1 MRSKRMQAK
10 TASHARYWLARASGQ
25 LLGRL
30 GGRAR
35 LLPGFLV
42 IGTKRGGST
51 SLYEYL
57 VRHPDVTG
65 CLLKKGSHYFDV
77 NFSRGS
83 SWYRSVFPLDA
94 GRRAITGE
102 ASPYYMFHPLA
113 PQRIAATLPQA
124 RLIAVLRDPVDRAW
138 SHYQYERRLGSEEL
152 PFLDALQR
160 EPERLEGEVERMVVE
175 PGYAGF
181 AYRHFS
187 YLARGRY
194 AEQLE
199 RVYAAVPPSQVLVLQ
214 SEAMF
219 ADPGAELNRVW
230 RFLGLEP
237 HRLGEVPV
245 FKAGR
250 HGEPMPAP
258 ARHWLEQYFAAHN
271 QRLYRLP
278 GIDFR
283 WPAPAG
289 PGV

>member
-1 MRSKRMQAK
+1 MGSKRMQAK
-10 TASHARYWLARASGQ
+10 TASRARFWMARASGQ
-25 LLGRL
+25 LLARL
-30 GGRAR
+30 GRAR
-35 LLPGFLV
+35 LLPSFLV

-57 VRHPDVTG
+57 VRHPDVAG

-83 SWYRSVFPLDA
+83 SWYWSVFPLDA

-113 PQRIAATLPQA
+113 PQRIAATLPEA

-152 PFLDALQR
+152 PFRQALER
-160 EPERLEGEVERMVVE
+160 EPERLAGEVERMVVE
-175 PGYAGF
+175 PGYSSF

-187 YLARGRY
+187 YLARGCY

-199 RVYAAVPPSQVLVLQ
+199 RVHAVVPPSQVLVLQ

-219 ADPGAELNRVW
+219 ADPGAELARAW
-230 RFLGLEP
+230 RFLDLEP
-237 HRLGEVPV
+237 HPLGEVPV
-245 FKAGR
+245 FKAGG
-250 HGEPMPAP
+250 HGEAMPAP
-258 ARHWLEQYFAAHN
+258 ARRWLEQYFAGHN
-271 QRLYRLP
+271 QRLYRLS

-289 PGV
+289 PGA